1 MLGLDADRFR
11 GGGRRLEP
19 GDDGAAAV
27 QKGEEPLESA

>member
-1 MLGLDADRFR
+1 VAAV
-11 GGGRRLEP
+11 LEP